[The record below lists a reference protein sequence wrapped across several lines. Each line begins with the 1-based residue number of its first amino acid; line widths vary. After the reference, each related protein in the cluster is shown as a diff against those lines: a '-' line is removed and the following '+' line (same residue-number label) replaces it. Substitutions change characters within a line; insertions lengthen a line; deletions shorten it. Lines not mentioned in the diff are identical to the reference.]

1 MRHSLDAFGTI
12 LWYMPDSAFAVRL
25 ERSLTEIPEVQYQ
38 RWWGEYRRHGR
49 RLSLDALADATLA
62 KGKVRADQGVPELWK
77 RGRFLEVVER
87 NRSDVE
93 LSRDVYE
100 FGRALGYVGVRDPE
114 GGGFVQL
121 EVDWP

>member
-1 MRHSLDAFGTI
+1 
-12 LWYMPDSAFAVRL
+12 MPDSAFAVRL